1 MSSDSIAINVK
12 GLKKSYKGVSV
23 LNDVNFTIES
33 GTIFSLLGS
42 NGAGKTTTIKALT
55 TLIKPDDGEISIC
68 GYDVIKQSYK
78 VHEVISLT
86 GQFSAVDETLTG
98 FENLVI
104 IGKLHHLRKPKER
117 ANELLSYFDLTHSS
131 NRLVSTYSG
140 GMRRKLDIAMS
151 LINSP
156 TVLFLDEPTTGLD
169 PQSRHNMWDIIRD
182 LKKSGTTIFLT
193 TQYLEEAEQLAD
205 NIAILDKGEI
215 IVEGTLNDLKKLLPQ
230 EKVEFIF
237 PTEQDFKKAISLLI
251 EYKVIPHSESNRL
264 TVYTCEAINVLT
276 KLFQLFTSNN
286 IDIKDFSR
294 KSPSLEDVFLTLIG
308 EKEALA
314 NG

>member
-55 TLIKPDDGEISIC
+55 TLIKPDDGDINIC
-68 GYDVIKQSYK
+68 GYDVIKQSNK

-104 IGKLHHLRKPKER
+104 IGKLHHLPKPKER

-169 PQSRHNMWDIIRD
+169 PQSRHNMWNIIRD

-205 NIAILDKGEI
+205 NIAILDKGAI

-237 PTEQDFKKAISLLI
+237 PTKQEFKKAISLLN
-251 EYKVIPHSESNRL
+251 EYKVIPHSESNQL

-276 KLFQLFTSNN
+276 KLFQLFTSHG

-308 EKEALA
+308 EKEALT
-314 NG
+314 NE